1 MDSYIM
7 PLLPN
12 YCRTPFKW
20 DSKKCKWNARLGKKC
35 QKKKKKTLLNG
46 NINIVIVQFLIE
58 KCVVCHVK
66 TYIFLL
72 WWTPSE
78 DVNA

>member
-1 MDSYIM
+1 MGLKEMQVKCSIREKM
-7 PLLPN
+7 
-12 YCRTPFKW
+12 
-20 DSKKCKWNARLGKKC
+20 SKKN
-35 QKKKKKTLLNG
+35 TLLNG

-58 KCVVCHVK
+58 KCIVCHVK